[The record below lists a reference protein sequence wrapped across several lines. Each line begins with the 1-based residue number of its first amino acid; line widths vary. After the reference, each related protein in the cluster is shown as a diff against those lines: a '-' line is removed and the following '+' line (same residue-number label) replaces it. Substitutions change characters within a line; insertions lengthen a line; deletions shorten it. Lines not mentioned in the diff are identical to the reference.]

1 MKSNGCQTYNWIWFS
16 DIWYAQKKATFQTK
30 FNETPN
36 EFTQLFSASVK
47 RLGKL
52 RKFVQIFPQYRNVDQ
67 KTKVQLL
74 QWWKVICATL
84 TTGFYSWSFC
94 TQEIYISGQNSVKMS
109 PQKCCRLATKIV
121 ENHWTFAPQS
131 KASQQKS
138 GKNKFHFLDMTSS
151 EFCTYSCHAFLT
163 IWCAQMTKFRQI
175 L

>member
-1 MKSNGCQTYNWIWFS
+1 MPDIQLDLILRHLVRSKESQISDKIQWNSQWIHTIVFRKCQTPWKIKKICSNFPSVQKCWPKNKNSTPSMMKSSMCHTYNWLLFLVIL
-16 DIWYAQKKATFQTK
+16 YA
-30 FNETPN
+30 
-36 EFTQLFSASVK
+36 
-47 RLGKL
+47 
-52 RKFVQIFPQYRNVDQ
+52 
-67 KTKVQLL
+67 
-74 QWWKVICATL
+74 
-84 TTGFYSWSFC
+84 
-94 TQEIYISGQNSVKMS
+94 QEIYISGQNSVKMS